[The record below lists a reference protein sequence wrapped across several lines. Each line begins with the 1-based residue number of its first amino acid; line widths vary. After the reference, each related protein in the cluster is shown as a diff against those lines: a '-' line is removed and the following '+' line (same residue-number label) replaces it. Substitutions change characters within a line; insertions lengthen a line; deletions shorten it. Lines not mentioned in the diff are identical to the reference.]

1 MKKTWI
7 KIFILIAAILVFRS
21 VIFPAISW
29 KADEFF
35 YLTGA
40 REINAGRVL
49 YTDFADVKP
58 VGIFYIYALADKLAG
73 GNLQRDFLV
82 LRLFSVAAVLMI
94 SLMLWFIGK
103 TLYNER
109 AGYMAA
115 LLFALY
121 STCVRGSE
129 VLAANTELFSTL
141 FMTAS
146 LCFYCRG
153 RFRLGYADLLPAA
166 FFLSLAFL
174 VNSRCGIVVLAYVVC
189 LFIFSENKM
198 GAALKAI
205 ASAAAF
211 LLPIGLVV
219 AYYWQIGHLDDYINW
234 QFVFTK
240 YYVGA
245 YSFFMRIFRGVLV
258 YRFFAGLLPML
269 FFAIYLFVA
278 GSSDTGDTG
287 AKKCGRFGQ
296 TGRFGRSGFFLV
308 ILLGAL
314 WLSAF
319 SGGKHVERYYF
330 QMFIPLTLMAG
341 TGLDRFMSVHRG
353 FAVKSLIVF
362 MLLSSPVIYLH
373 MNLISMWLDKEPKTY
388 QAFMSERQA
397 AVDFIQKNS
406 SPDDS
411 ILVWPFGDLF
421 YCAADRKLA
430 TPIYDPSGHL
440 LGGKYLNNR
449 ERVDQFYGMF
459 FDHLEASKPAVIVD
473 STKDFGTEG
482 SDINEYMVP
491 YLEKFRNYVK
501 TNYEPAEKAGKYT
514 VYKRKNG

>member
-1 MKKTWI
+1 MKKTWF
-7 KIFILIAAILVFRS
+7 KVFILIAAILVFRS

-73 GNLQRDFLV
+73 GDLQRDFLV
-82 LRLFSVAAVLMI
+82 LRLFSVAAVFLI
-94 SLMLWFIGK
+94 SIMLWLIGK
-103 TLYNER
+103 RLYNER

-153 RFRLGYADLLPAA
+153 KFRLGYTDLLPAA
-166 FFLSLAFL
+166 LFLSLAFL
-174 VNSRCGIVVLAYVVC
+174 VNSRCGVVVLAYVVC
-189 LFIFSENKM
+189 LFIFSKNKM
-198 GAALKAI
+198 GAVLKTI
-205 ASAAAF
+205 ASAVAF
-211 LLPIGLVV
+211 LLPIGLVI
-219 AYYWQIGHLDDYINW
+219 AYYWHIGHLSEYINW

-258 YRFFAGLLPML
+258 YRFLAGLLPLL
-269 FFAIYLFVA
+269 FFAVYLYCA
-278 GSSDTGDTG
+278 ESSG
-287 AKKCGRFGQ
+287 AKEHGRFGQ
-296 TGRFGRSGFFLV
+296 AGLFLLV
-308 ILLGAL
+308 LLGVL

-341 TGLDRFMSVHRG
+341 AGLDTFLKVHGSV
-353 FAVKSLIVF
+353 AVKALVII
-362 MLLSSPVIYLH
+362 MLLISPVIYLH
-373 MNLISMWLDKEPKTY
+373 MNLISMWLDKKPLTY
-388 QAFMSERQA
+388 QAFMSQRQA
-397 AVDFIQKNS
+397 AVDFIKQNS

-421 YCAADRKLA
+421 YCASERRLA

-440 LGGKYLNNR
+440 LGGKYLNTK

-459 FDHLEASKPAVIVD
+459 FDHLEAAKPAVIVD
-473 STKDFGTEG
+473 STGNFGTEG
-482 SDINEYMVP
+482 SDINQYMVP
-491 YLEKFRNYVK
+491 YLEKFRDYVK
-501 TNYEPAEKAGKYT
+501 TNYGPAEKAGKYT

>member
-1 MKKTWI
+1 MKKNWL
-7 KIFILIAAILVFRS
+7 KVFILIAAVLIFRS
-21 VIFPAISW
+21 VIFPAVSW

-40 REINAGRVL
+40 REINAGRII
-49 YTDFADVKP
+49 YTDFADIKP
-58 VGIFYIYALADKLAG
+58 IGIFYIYAFADKLAG
-73 GNLQRDFLV
+73 GTLQCDFLV
-82 LRLFSVAAVLMI
+82 LRLFSVTAVLLI
-94 SLMLWFIGK
+94 SLMLWYIGR
-103 TLYNER
+103 TLYSER
-109 AGYMAA
+109 AGYFGA

-129 VLAANTELFSTL
+129 VLAANTELFSVL
-141 FMTAS
+141 FLTAS
-146 LCFYCRG
+146 LCFFCRG
-153 RFRLGYADLLPAA
+153 HFRLGYLDLLPAA

-174 VNSRCGIVVLAYVVC
+174 VNSRCGVVVLVYVVS
-189 LFIFSENKM
+189 LFLFSQKK
-198 GAALKAI
+198 GSAFLKTL

-211 LLPIGLVV
+211 LVPIALII

-245 YSFFMRIFRGVLV
+245 YSFFMRIFRGILV
-258 YRFFAGLLPML
+258 YRFFAGLLPLL

-278 GSSDTGDTG
+278 GSSDAG

-296 TGRFGRSGFFLV
+296 AGLFLLV
-308 ILLGAL
+308 LLGVL

-330 QMFIPLTLMAG
+330 QLFIPLTLMAG
-341 TGLDRFMSVHRG
+341 AGLDRFMSVHRG

-373 MNLISMWLDKEPKTY
+373 MNLISLWLDKKPMTY
-388 QAFMSERQA
+388 QAFMNERQA
-397 AVDFIQKNS
+397 AIDFIQSNS
-406 SPDDS
+406 KPDDS

-421 YCAADRKLA
+421 YCASERKLA

-440 LGGKYLNNR
+440 LGGKYLNTK

-459 FDHLEASKPAVIVD
+459 FDHLEASRPAVIVD
-473 STKDFGTEG
+473 STEGFGTEG

-491 YLEKFRNYVK
+491 YLEKLRNYVR
-501 TNYEPAEKAGKYT
+501 TNYDKADVAGKYT